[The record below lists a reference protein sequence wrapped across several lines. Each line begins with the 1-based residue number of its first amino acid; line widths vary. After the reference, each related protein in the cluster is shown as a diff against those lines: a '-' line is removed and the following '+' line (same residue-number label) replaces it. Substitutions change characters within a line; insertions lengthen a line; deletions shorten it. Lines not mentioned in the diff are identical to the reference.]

1 MGGVESL
8 PTAHT
13 LPMTAEIVSVGTEL
27 LLGQIVDTHAPVMAR
42 ILAECGIGCQR
53 RSTVGDNRARLVDE
67 LRGALARADVLVTI
81 GGLGPTLDD
90 LTRDAIAEAVGD
102 ELVTREELLGPL
114 KAFFASRGYAWV
126 ESNGR
131 QAQVPTSGVPID
143 NPNGTA
149 PGLHVGKNG
158 KTVIALPGP
167 KGEFDPMANG
177 PVRAILRE
185 LSGEGVI
192 HSRTLRV
199 VGIGESAVEER
210 VRDLMDGDRP
220 SVAPYAHLGEV
231 HLRLTTRAASVAE
244 ADAIIDPVAAQIRER
259 LGDAVFGTD
268 ATTLEASVLETLS
281 VQNRTLAV
289 AESMTGGDLAARLT
303 GVAGASSTFLGGVV
317 AYTPRVKQMV
327 LGVPPEALDDPVS
340 EEVARAMAN
349 GVRMRLGSTFGVG
362 ITGNAGP
369 TADAGG
375 KPVGLVYIAV
385 ASPEGTTCAE
395 SSYRGTREDIRRRA
409 TQQALT
415 MLREAL

>member
-1 MGGVESL
+1 
-8 PTAHT
+8 
-13 LPMTAEIVSVGTEL
+13 MTAEIVSVGTEL

-42 ILAECGIGCQR
+42 ILAECGIGCAR
-53 RSTVGDNRARLVDE
+53 RSTVGDNRQRLVDE
-67 LRGALARADVLVTI
+67 LKGALERADVLVTI
-81 GGLGPTLDD
+81 GGLGPTVDD

-102 ELVTREELLGPL
+102 ELVTHEELLAPL
-114 KAFFASRGYAWV
+114 KAFFSSRGLGWV

-149 PGLHVGKNG
+149 PGLHVSKGG
-158 KTVIALPGP
+158 KTVLALPGP
-167 KGEFDPMANG
+167 KGEFNPMAEG
-177 PVRAILRE
+177 PVREILRR
-185 LSGEGVI
+185 LGGEGVI

-199 VGIGESAVEER
+199 VGIGESAAEER
-210 VRDLMDGDRP
+210 VRDLMDGDNP

-231 HLRLTTRAASVAE
+231 HLRLTARASSVSE
-244 ADAIIDPVAAQIRER
+244 ADAIIDPVAAEIRAR
-259 LGDAVFGTD
+259 LGDAVFGQD
-268 ATTLEASVLETLS
+268 ATTLEAAVLDALCARD
-281 VQNRTLAV
+281 RTLAV
-289 AESMTGGDLAARLT
+289 AESMTGGELAARLT
-303 GVAGASSTFLGGVV
+303 GVSGMSSTFLGGVV

-327 LGVPPEALDDPVS
+327 LGVPAEALDDPVS

-385 ASPEGTTCAE
+385 AGPEGTTCAE
-395 SSYRGTREDIRRRA
+395 GKYRGTREDVRRRA
-409 TQQALT
+409 TQQALV